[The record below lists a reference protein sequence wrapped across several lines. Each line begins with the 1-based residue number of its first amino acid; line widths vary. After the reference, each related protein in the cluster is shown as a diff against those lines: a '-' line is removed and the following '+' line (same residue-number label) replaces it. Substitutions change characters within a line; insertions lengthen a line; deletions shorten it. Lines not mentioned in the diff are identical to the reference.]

1 MKKRQSFT
9 KEFKLEAV
17 RLAESSNKPKTPIAE
32 ELGIPDV
39 TLF

>member
-17 RLAESSNKPKTPIAE
+17 RLMKGGEGVGSPS
-32 ELGIPDV
+32 
-39 TLF
+39 